1 MINLL
6 SLEERKQLKAA
17 RANSIFM
24 RYVVMSLVVV
34 AVIIIELVGSYF
46 MLMINQSNSRNTITN
61 NQNQSS
67 KFSLVK
73 NKAETYRSNLSVA
86 KYILDTQV
94 PYTDILNAIAS
105 RLPNGASL
113 SNIAIDPTTF
123 GTASVQI
130 QTYVSSYTQAIEVK
144 NSLQEAAIGKV
155 KIFDSV
161 SLSATSHESGDNKY
175 QATYTVIY
183 SKKVLPWS
191 SS

>member
-67 KFSLVK
+67 KFSSVK

-86 KYILDTQV
+86 KY
-94 PYTDILNAIAS
+94 PS
-105 RLPNGASL
+105 
-113 SNIAIDPTTF
+113 
-123 GTASVQI
+123 
-130 QTYVSSYTQAIEVK
+130 
-144 NSLQEAAIGKV
+144 
-155 KIFDSV
+155 
-161 SLSATSHESGDNKY
+161 
-175 QATYTVIY
+175 TVH
-183 SKKVLPWS
+183 
-191 SS
+191 

>member
-24 RYVVMSLVVV
+24 RYVVMSLIVV
-34 AVIIIELVGSYF
+34 AVIILELVGSYF

-67 KFSLVK
+67 KFSSVK

-123 GTASVQI
+123 GTTSVQI

-144 NSLQEAAIGKV
+144 NSLQEATIGKV

-161 SLSATSHESGDNKY
+161 SLSATSHEPSDSKY

-183 SKKVLPWS
+183 SKKVLP
-191 SS
+191 